1 MRACG
6 ARRLGT
12 GNAGRA
18 QQLKGAVAES
28 APTRADKQ
36 AHVEAERVRTVLR
49 GCVTCVKARGEDTT
63 SQVFLLFWV
72 QCRAHLYLIFECCN
86 AAVNSFL

>member
-36 AHVEAERVRTVLR
+36 AHVEAERMRTVPR
-49 GCVTCVKARGEDTT
+49 GCVTCVKARGVRI
-63 SQVFLLFWV
+63 QRPKFF
-72 QCRAHLYLIFECCN
+72 
-86 AAVNSFL
+86 SFSGSSAEHTYI